1 MTSLINSNKP
11 YVSARRIH
19 ERTSETEE
27 EEEEEEGVTQSLD
40 IKNQDM
46 NNDEEAQSVV
56 FTDHCSLCVFIVSEQ
71 KLIHVS
77 SVLSD
82 FSTFPPAEGAKSQQ
96 VILSGVSALTSWIPT
111 RWDIQNSW
119 VLHPQI
125 ITIHKTCKFCFWGE
139 K

>member
-27 EEEEEEGVTQSLD
+27 EEEEEEEGVTQSLD

-46 NNDEEAQSVV
+46 NNDEDAQSVV

-96 VILSGVSALTSWIPT
+96 VILSGVSALTS
-111 RWDIQNSW
+111 
-119 VLHPQI
+119 
-125 ITIHKTCKFCFWGE
+125 
-139 K
+139 